1 MESKRDILREEFN
14 IIQDRIKNK
23 PKNSYTVYLTTDDS
37 KKKAINKICEK
48 IGEEA
53 TETILAAKDNI
64 KEDLI
69 YESVDLIYHLFVL
82 LAYSGVKYEELLEE
96 FERRRKK

>member
-1 MESKRDILREEFN
+1 MENKRDILKEEFD
-14 IIQDRIKNK
+14 IIWDRIKNK
-23 PKNSYTVYLTTDDS
+23 PKNSYTVYLTTDDN
-37 KKKAINKICEK
+37 KKKAMNKICEK

-69 YESVDLIYHLFVL
+69 YESADLIYHLFVL